1 MMKHLLLSGAI
12 LFFASSTINAQ
23 TKSAAQGNKFNS
35 QLKNA
40 KINIDEN
47 LLNVNKATIKHS
59 CGTDQ
64 AMQEAID
71 FIPGVKENLQQMKAD
86 AALRKASLMNA
97 IQSLPPFN
105 LDTIAIVFH
114 ILHENGPENIPN
126 QVIYDAVDQLNR
138 DFQMLDPDTT
148 DIDPYFK
155 PRAGASNIVF
165 KLATKDPLG
174 NCTNGIVRHQT
185 ALTVWDRTATT
196 LYGQNNYVYTGTT
209 TGKWD
214 PRKYLNIYV
223 VKDIY
228 TGASGGGIVVGY
240 TYTPGTWSSG
250 NKADAIV
257 YNYGFLGAA
266 NKEVRSLAHEI
277 GHWLG
282 LPHTFNDPA
291 NPNSAGT
298 TCGDD
303 DLESLN
309 YRIAAIDDTPGTK
322 GFFSTCPSFP
332 DANTCDTERSN
343 IQNIMDYSSCPNM
356 FTIGQS
362 TIMRE
367 VLTQNYSARMNLV
380 TAATKNAT
388 GIRNPIVCSPVADFT
403 ADKKNACVGTNITF
417 SDSTTNSI
425 VTSWAWD
432 FPGGTPSTSNLEH
445 PVVTY
450 ASPGTYA
457 VTYTATNS
465 AGSNIISKTNYITI
479 SSTTAAVQT
488 ALSESFESITVPNAD
503 WRIDNGGTVNW
514 VQNNSLGFTG
524 TKCMSLNNFTNTAGS
539 VETFYTPSYNLSAIN
554 TANPTITFT
563 FKLAYQRKTT
573 AAAEKLQVFSSTNCG
588 QTWSQRYSK
597 TGSALATVAAANTS
611 SFVPTSGQ
619 WRTETVSISAVLSQP
634 NILFKFVFTADNA
647 GAMNNIYI
655 DDINIGNPSVGIK
668 ESIDESST
676 LFYTVFPNPNNGV
689 MNVDFNLENQTNVK
703 LELVDLLGKTLDLA
717 VNKELGA
724 GEHHFE
730 FGKNIKLASG
740 IYFAKLSVNGKIYTQ
755 KVIVE

>member
-12 LFFASSTINAQ
+12 LFFAATTIKAQ
-23 TKSAAQGNKFNS
+23 TKSSAQGVKVNS

-40 KINIDEN
+40 KINLNEN
-47 LLNVNKATIKHS
+47 LLNVNKATINHS

-64 AMQEAID
+64 AMKDAID
-71 FIPGVKENLQQMKAD
+71 NIPGVKERIEQAKVD
-86 AALRKASLMNA
+86 AMLRKASLANA

-114 ILHENGPENIPN
+114 VLHENGPENIPN

-138 DFQMLDPDTT
+138 DYQLLDPDTT

-155 PRAGASNIVF
+155 ARSGATNIVF
-165 KLATKDPLG
+165 KLATKDPTG
-174 NCTNGIVRHQT
+174 ACTNGIIRHQT
-185 ALTVWDRTATT
+185 PLTVWDRTVTT
-196 LYGQNNYVYTGTT
+196 NYGQNNYIYTGTT
-209 TGKWD
+209 AGKWD
-214 PRKYLNIYV
+214 PRKYLNIYL
-223 VKDIY
+223 VKDIS
-228 TGASGGGIVVGY
+228 TGGSGGGIVVGY
-240 TYTPGTWSSG
+240 TYTPGTFLAG

-282 LPHTFNDPA
+282 LPHTFHDPA

-303 DLESLN
+303 DIQSLV
-309 YRIAAIDDTPGTK
+309 YQIAAVDDTPGTM
-322 GFFSTCPSFP
+322 GAFSTCPSFGSP
-332 DANTCDTERSN
+332 NTCDAEPSN
-343 IQNIMDYSSCPNM
+343 TQNIMDYSSCPSM
-356 FTIGQS
+356 FTIGQA
-362 TIMRE
+362 TLMRE
-367 VLTQNYSARMNLV
+367 VLTQNYSARSTLV
-380 TAATKNAT
+380 TPATKNAT
-388 GIRNPIVCSPVADFT
+388 GIRNPIVCAPIADFT
-403 ADKKNACVGTNITF
+403 ADKKSACIGANITF

-425 VTSWAWD
+425 ITSWEWD
-432 FPGGTPSTSNLEH
+432 FPGGTPSTSTLEH
-445 PVVTY
+445 PIVTY
-450 ASPGTYA
+450 ATPGIYA

-465 AGSNIISKTNYITI
+465 AGSNTISKTNYITI
-479 SSTTAAVQT
+479 SSTTATNQT
-488 ALSESFESITVPNAD
+488 ALSESFESISVPNAD
-503 WRIDNGGTVNW
+503 WRIDNGGSVDW
-514 VQNNSLGFTG
+514 VQNNSVGFTG
-524 TKCMSLNNFTNTAGS
+524 TKSMSLNNFTNTAGAI
-539 VETFYTPSYNLSAIN
+539 ETFYTPSYNLSAIN

-563 FKLAYQRKTT
+563 FKVAHQRKSTT
-573 AAAEKLQVFSSTNCG
+573 ASEKLQVFSSTNCG

-597 TGSALATVAAANTS
+597 LGASLATVAAANTS

-634 NILFKFVFTADNA
+634 NILFKFVFTADAN
-647 GAMNNIYI
+647 GSMNNIYI

-668 ESIDESST
+668 EGSDESST
-676 LFYTVFPNPNNGV
+676 LFYSVFPNPNNGI
-689 MNVDFNLENQTNVK
+689 MNVDFNLETPTTIK

-717 VNKELGA
+717 VSKELGA

-730 FGKNIKLASG
+730 FGKNVKLASG
-740 IYFAKLSVNGKIYTQ
+740 IYFSKLTVNGKIYTQ